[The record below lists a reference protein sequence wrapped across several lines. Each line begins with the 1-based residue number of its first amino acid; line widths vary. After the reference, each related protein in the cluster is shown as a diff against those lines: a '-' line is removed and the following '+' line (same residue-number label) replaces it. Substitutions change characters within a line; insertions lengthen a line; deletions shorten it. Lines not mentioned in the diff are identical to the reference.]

1 MPQTCSQ
8 CQAEA
13 SDDATYC
20 ARCGAPLNA
29 ALIPPPPPPPP
40 PMGNPTAAPGGA
52 AGAAGQPGWAGPTG
66 PAGAAASGA
75 GASPTQ
81 SSGGSNIPAFRF
93 DANRW
98 TLADR
103 IAGIATFVLFI
114 SLFLDWFTASVGAL
128 SGSESGLSAHWYL
141 YLVLIICI
149 AIVVYLVLR
158 SGWDRL
164 PINQDVPHLTVMMA
178 ATIVNLVLT
187 FLAFIFKPSGL
198 GIVSVGWSFGAF
210 LALIAAIAAAAPYCI
225 PALRSKT
232 M

>member
-1 MPQTCSQ
+1 MPQTCPQ

-13 SDDATYC
+13 ADDATFC
-20 ARCGAPLNA
+20 SKCGA
-29 ALIPPPPPPPP
+29 ALSPDSAPPPPPPAPP
-40 PMGNPTAAPGGA
+40 LGTPTEAPSGTTGSTGSTGSTGWA
-52 AGAAGQPGWAGPTG
+52 AGVG
-66 PAGAAASGA
+66 ASGVSDA
-75 GASPTQ
+75 
-81 SSGGSNIPAFRF
+81 SGGRAIPAFKF

-98 TLADR
+98 TVADR

-114 SLFLDWFTASVGAL
+114 SLFLDWFTASVGVL

-149 AIVVYLVLR
+149 AVIVYLVLR

-164 PINQDVPHLTVMMA
+164 PIDQDIPHVTVMMA
-178 ATIVNLVLT
+178 ATVANLVLV

-210 LALIAAIAAAAPYCI
+210 LALIAAIAAAAPFSI
-225 PALRSKT
+225 PALRNKT

>member
-1 MPQTCSQ
+1 M
-8 CQAEA
+8 
-13 SDDATYC
+13 D
-20 ARCGAPLNA
+20 N
-29 ALIPPPPPPPP
+29 
-40 PMGNPTAAPGGA
+40 
-52 AGAAGQPGWAGPTG
+52 
-66 PAGAAASGA
+66 PAGSAGSTASGA
-75 GASPTQ
+75 GAGASGP
-81 SSGGSNIPAFRF
+81 SGGSTIPAFRF

-114 SLFLDWFTASVGAL
+114 SLFLDWFTASVGVL

-149 AIVVYLVLR
+149 AIIVYLALR

-164 PINQDVPHLTVMMA
+164 PVSQEVPHLTVMMG
-178 ATIVNLVLT
+178 ATVVNLVLT

-210 LALIAAIAAAAPYCI
+210 LGLIAAIVAAAPYCI
-225 PALRSKT
+225 PALRTRT

>member
-1 MPQTCSQ
+1 MPQTCPQ

-13 SDDATYC
+13 ADDATFC
-20 ARCGAPLNA
+20 SKCGA
-29 ALIPPPPPPPP
+29 ALSPESASPPPPPPPP
-40 PMGNPTAAPGGA
+40 LGLRRKHP
-52 AGAAGQPGWAGPTG
+52 AGQRARRAQRAQRAG
-66 PAGAAASGA
+66 PAGVRPRRGVSDASGGRA
-75 GASPTQ
+75 
-81 SSGGSNIPAFRF
+81 IPAFKF

-98 TLADR
+98 TVADR

-114 SLFLDWFTASVGAL
+114 SLFLDWFTASVGVL

-149 AIVVYLVLR
+149 AVIVYLVLR

-164 PINQDVPHLTVMMA
+164 PIDQDIPHVTVMMA
-178 ATIVNLVLT
+178 ATVANLVLV

-210 LALIAAIAAAAPYCI
+210 LALIAAIAAAAPFSI
-225 PALRSKT
+225 PALRNKT